1 MLGWIIAAALAVQA
15 TPTAPPASP
24 LQGAALPAAEEP
36 IAATPPEPWRIEA
49 VPPELRE
56 RVRREVVEPAG
67 SGSDRL
73 QRLVGLLFSPQQADL
88 AYQADATYTVEQAW
102 RTRRGNCVAFT
113 LLFLALAGEAGLEAW
128 PQESDDALAW
138 QLQDNTLYRT
148 THVSAVVRIGGRA
161 WRVDATPGPVIERGP
176 PERIDHRRLLSHY
189 YNNLAVALMEQGRM
203 EDAGRYMDA
212 AIAQDRQLAAT
223 WSNAGVI
230 ALRGGDPATA
240 RLRYER
246 ALELDPGNA
255 GALFN
260 MVGLLERDDDAG
272 ELAGYRARLARVQQ
286 RDPFHHFLLAM
297 DRERAGDLPGAIEQL
312 RAAAR
317 LMPREYRFHLAL
329 ANAYREAGDTR
340 RAARSL
346 ARARALGGQALID
359 APVPADARGVASRK
373 PRG

>member
-1 MLGWIIAAALAVQA
+1 V
-15 TPTAPPASP
+15 PPA
-24 LQGAALPAAEEP
+24 
-36 IAATPPEPWRIEA
+36 
-49 VPPELRE
+49 LRE

-67 SGSDRL
+67 SRYDRL
-73 QRLVGLLFSPQQADL
+73 QRLVTLLFSPQQDGL

-113 LLFLALAGEAGLEAW
+113 LLLLALADEAGLEAW

-138 QLQDNTLYRT
+138 QLQDDTLYRT
-148 THVSAVVRIGGRA
+148 THVSATVRIGGRT
-161 WRVDATPGPVIERGP
+161 WRVDATPEPVIERGP

-189 YNNLAVALMEQGRM
+189 YNNLAVALMEQGRL
-203 EDAGRYMDA
+203 EDAGRYVDA
-212 AIAQDRQLAAT
+212 AIAQDPRLAAT
-223 WSNAGVI
+223 WSNGGVI
-230 ALRGGDPATA
+230 ALRGGAPGLA

-246 ALELDPGNA
+246 ALELDPDNA

-260 MVGLLERDDDAG
+260 MVGLLERGGDAR
-272 ELAGYRARLARVQQ
+272 ELAGYRARLARVQR

-297 DRERAGDLPGAIEQL
+297 DFERAGDLPGAIEQL

-329 ANAYREAGDTR
+329 ANAYREAGDAK

-346 ARARALGGQALID
+346 ARARALGGQA
-359 APVPADARGVASRK
+359 PTGSSVPDEALETSARK